1 MPEFE
6 DDPIEEN
13 SLEEM
18 LMKGFE
24 MDDDNP
30 NKKDYGIYDE
40 KKSSYE
46 LSEKQRINIPY
57 GLKDRFIKVR

>member
-1 MPEFE
+1 MFPEFE
-6 DDPIEEN
+6 DDPKLIEGKN

-30 NKKDYGIYDE
+30 NKKRLGAFMMD
-40 KKSSYE
+40 KKSSY
-46 LSEKQRINIPY
+46 I
-57 GLKDRFIKVR
+57 